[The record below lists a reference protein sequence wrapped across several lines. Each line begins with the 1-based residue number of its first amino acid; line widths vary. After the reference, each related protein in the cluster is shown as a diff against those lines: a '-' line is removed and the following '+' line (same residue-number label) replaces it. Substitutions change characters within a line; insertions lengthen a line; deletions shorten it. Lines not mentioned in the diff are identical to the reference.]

1 MLGLLIAAPG
11 PVMALLLARVACLVY
26 VGEWNW
32 WEKDA
37 QNRGG
42 KWTKV
47 VLNVE
52 ARPLLSSFGRSHRVG
67 Q

>member
-1 MLGLLIAAPG
+1 
-11 PVMALLLARVACLVY
+11 MALLLARVACLVY
-26 VGEWNW
+26 AGEWNW